1 MTVLDTLGMF
11 DAAYALPEQV
21 ETAAA
26 ALASGVDGLPA
37 ADEISNV
44 LVLGMGGSGISGDVL
59 SAVAGPVCS
68 VPILV
73 SKEYELPGFVDS
85 GTLVFAV
92 SFSGNTEETIES
104 ATEAAHAGA
113 KVVTVSAGGRL
124 AELGV
129 TWGAPHVSLPGDI
142 VMPRAA
148 IGAASVP
155 LLVMLGQIGL
165 CGGVEADIDATVKQL
180 RHRRDELSKPRN
192 SAEELARHIGRTF
205 PIVYGGGPI
214 GAVAAQRWKGEFNE
228 NAKAPAFSNRVPEA
242 CHNEAAGWGQH
253 GDVTRQVLHADLPP
267 SRSRAP
273 SGGAPLR
280 PPARADARSRRIH
293 TRRRRPRRRAHG
305 AAVRLGARR
314 RLGVTSP
321 RRSTRG
327 RPRPDPCARVH
338 QGRAPLEPQL
348 QFGVRGLM

>member
-11 DAAYALPEQV
+11 DAAYGLPEQV

-26 ALASGVDGLPA
+26 ALASGVEGLPA
-37 ADEISNV
+37 ADEVSNV

-124 AELGV
+124 AELGE

-253 GDVTRQVLHADLPP
+253 GDVTRQVFTLIF
-267 SRSRAP
+267 
-273 SGGAPLR
+273 LR
-280 PPARADARSRRIH
+280 HDHEHPQ
-293 TRRRRPRRRAHG
+293 
-305 AAVRLGARR
+305 VARR
-314 RLGVTSP
+314 FDLLRELMLEVVGSIHVVV
-321 RRSTRG
+321 
-327 RPRPDPCARVH
+327 A
-338 QGRAPLEPQL
+338 QGD
-348 QFGVRGLM
+348 GLMAQLFDLVLQGDLVSLHLAAQQEVDPGPIPALEFIKAGLR